1 MNVIRPHGQR
11 MVLVTLTRQD
21 GSRWKIA
28 LEYCNVEHMQEGRM
42 GTRQHLGEAVVV
54 VGWLDLVEEQEASWR
69 ALADISGP
77 RRWLG
82 RPDTWTTA
90 PRPPL
95 LGLVELDI

>member
-21 GSRWKIA
+21 GCRWKIA
-28 LEYCNVEHMQEGRM
+28 PDYCNVEHMQEGRM

-54 VGWLDLVEEQEASWR
+54 AWLDLVEEQEALWR

-82 RPDTWTTA
+82 DQTLGRQ
-90 PRPPL
+90 PPGLL

>member
-11 MVLVTLTRQD
+11 MVLVTLTRPD

-28 LEYCNVEHMQEGRM
+28 LEYCNVEHMQEGKM
-42 GTRQHLGEAVVV
+42 GTRQHSGEAGVVA
-54 VGWLDLVEEQEASWR
+54 WLDLVEEQEASWR

-82 RPDTWTTA
+82 RPDTRTTA

-95 LGLVELDI
+95 LGPVELDI

>member
-21 GSRWKIA
+21 GCRWKIA
-28 LEYCNVEHMQEGRM
+28 PDYCNVEHMQEGRM
-42 GTRQHLGEAVVV
+42 GTRQHSGEAVVV

>member
-11 MVLVTLTRQD
+11 MALVTLTRQD
-21 GSRWKIA
+21 GCRWKIA
-28 LEYCNVEHMQEGRM
+28 PDYCNVEHMQEGKM
-42 GTRQHLGEAVVV
+42 GTRRHSGEARVFA
-54 VGWLDLVEEQEASWR
+54 WLDLVEEQEASWR

-82 RPDTWTTA
+82 SPDTWTTA